1 MAIVENL
8 VIRQLAKAKPQSL
21 DGPCQVI
28 SDFAHA
34 AITARKRQSSGKF
47 LAESLVPDLAML
59 ATLTACKVAKAT
71 VLQTAVSKLDDI
83 LGSDAG
89 LSPVQVRLKAQE
101 AGRLIVARARE
112 FLKLKEQDW
121 RVETASQT
129 ITQGAARFVQM
140 ILDGH
145 ESFEYL
151 DSECTGVLERLDDLQ
166 KESPAGDNA

>member
-8 VIRQLAKAKPQSL
+8 VIRQLVKAKPQSL

-34 AITARKRQSSGKF
+34 AITVSKRQSPGKF

-71 VLQTAVSKLDDI
+71 VLQTAVQLDDI

-89 LSPVQVRLKAQE
+89 LSPAQVHLKSQE
-101 AGRLIVARARE
+101 SGRLIVARARDVC
-112 FLKLKEQDW
+112 F
-121 RVETASQT
+121 
-129 ITQGAARFVQM
+129 
-140 ILDGH
+140 
-145 ESFEYL
+145 
-151 DSECTGVLERLDDLQ
+151 
-166 KESPAGDNA
+166 